1 VILGEKW
8 AWKNGSDLFHCL
20 FLFWSCLGDGRFVM
34 EHVMAA
40 IDEDKLF
47 ISPVR
52 KLVRF
57 FRRSRDGWKEKCQTA
72 KAQVKQLKNGSCA
85 LRKSRD
91 RWKDLAKRQ
100 AEELRQLR
108 CEQTEQKTS
117 LCGVP
122 GEGSNPLE
130 RESPAER

>member
-1 VILGEKW
+1 
-8 AWKNGSDLFHCL
+8 
-20 FLFWSCLGDGRFVM
+20 
-34 EHVMAA
+34 MAV

-52 KLVRF
+52 KLARF

-72 KAQVKQLKNGSCA
+72 KAQVKQLKNGGCA

-91 RWKDLAKRQ
+91 RWKELAKQQ

-108 CEQTEQKTS
+108 REPSEQKLTLRGS
-117 LCGVP
+117 P
-122 GEGSNPLE
+122 AEGDNALE
-130 RESPAER
+130 RESLAER